1 VNPFD
6 LSGPD
11 FLTLYLILV
20 VVVFAAAGVARWLL
34 RVPAGMPPMGIRGLD
49 AYETALLAGGDKA
62 AVKTALAGLV
72 HRGLVKADTVKRLLL
87 PSGQPG
93 AKLPALEYELL
104 DDITSSGG
112 MGVDTATSQTPTR
125 SMTVMRERLETLG
138 LLLTDT
144 QAVWARFVPLILA
157 LCLPAFGM
165 IKIFVGISRGRP
177 VGILVMFCIASVIGA
192 FAVFGR
198 RPLRSRSGDEALAS
212 IQRENSALRSAAKAP
227 DRLASSDVCL
237 AAALFGLGAIAVGGL
252 ADLNSALRPVVAHG
266 SGSCASGC
274 GGGGCGGG
282 CGGGGCGGCSG

>member
-1 VNPFD
+1 
-6 LSGPD
+6 
-11 FLTLYLILV
+11 
-20 VVVFAAAGVARWLL
+20 
-34 RVPAGMPPMGIRGLD
+34 MGIRGLD
-49 AYETALLAGGDKA
+49 PYETALLAGGDTA

-93 AKLPALEYELL
+93 AKLPELEHELL
-104 DDITSSGG
+104 EDITSSGG
-112 MGVDTATSQTPTR
+112 MGVDTATSQTQTK

-144 QAVWARFVPLILA
+144 QAAWARLLPIILA
-157 LCLPAFGM
+157 LCLPAFGI
-165 IKIFVGISRGRP
+165 IKIFVGLSRGRP

-212 IQRENSALRSAAKAP
+212 IRRDNSALRSAARAP

-237 AAALFGLGAIAVGGL
+237 AAGLFGLSAIAVGGL
-252 ADLNSALRPVVAHG
+252 ADLNSALRPVVRHS
-266 SGSCASGC
+266 SGGGCGSGC

-282 CGGGGCGGCSG
+282 CGGGGCGGCGA